1 MKKMTIIIAS
11 LVVLFAAVSFSGCLG
26 GNDTDTTPTPSP
38 QPSAE
43 PTTQAA
49 EPTTQAARPTTQAA
63 APTTPA
69 APAAGALTVSDNN
82 AGTPANADI
91 AYIPVSNTRTFSP
104 SSLDRTVGSGLR
116 IRNTDTKLNSKFLIH
131 SPEGAFEDM
140 QVNPNYDMYVMFNA
154 PGTYTFELYSF
165 DATVA
170 AGGTLTPF
178 GSAPSVL
185 TVTVE

>member
-1 MKKMTIIIAS
+1 
-11 LVVLFAAVSFSGCLG
+11 
-26 GNDTDTTPTPSP
+26 TDTTPT
-38 QPSAE
+38 PSAE

-49 EPTTQAARPTTQAA
+49 QPTTQAAQPTTQAA
-63 APTTPA
+63 QPTTQAAQPTTPA
-69 APAAGALTVSDNN
+69 APAEGALTVSDNN

-154 PGTYTFELYSF
+154 PGTYKFELYSF